1 MRTALL
7 PDSTINMKP
16 YRYLLLTTVS
26 LSLFA
31 CGGEDGED
39 PIVPPVDPDTPVAL
53 SPQIGS
59 VALTK
64 ATATADDIAAIGLY
78 AVNNVASENHYGTF
92 PQGTYGQYTLQ
103 GGSLKPATISG
114 KDQTIW
120 LSTQQAIVYSC
131 YPVTEAT
138 TVTPAGSA
146 PSPVYTIPVPANAI
160 TYSNAVTSASSLDF
174 TVPGNDYMYGVAYNT
189 TTKTFGTTQP
199 IADNG
204 HRASD
209 SKGEKIN
216 LGLKHA
222 FCLVS
227 LKFKKH
233 TDYAG
238 PCNLTKITYS
248 RPIPALQTDGTST
261 MSLKDGTL
269 GNLTGAN
276 ASTPVKYEYTI
287 NSGVTLAATT
297 DGIEFINYGVPFPS
311 GTANVTAAT
320 LTVVVDGKEMKL
332 EDITDGGEWSAG
344 NKYTYTISIHGTG
357 LKLDGFNVVG
367 WTNESSDNTSTT
379 I

>member
-1 MRTALL
+1 M
-7 PDSTINMKP
+7 
-16 YRYLLLTTVS
+16 
-26 LSLFA
+26 
-31 CGGEDGED
+31 
-39 PIVPPVDPDTPVAL
+39 
-53 SPQIGS
+53 
-59 VALTK
+59 
-64 ATATADDIAAIGLY
+64 
-78 AVNNVASENHYGTF
+78 
-92 PQGTYGQYTLQ
+92 
-103 GGSLKPATISG
+103 
-114 KDQTIW
+114 
-120 LSTQQAIVYSC
+120 
-131 YPVTEAT
+131 
-138 TVTPAGSA
+138 
-146 PSPVYTIPVPANAI
+146 
-160 TYSNAVTSASSLDF
+160 DF

-189 TTKTFGTTQP
+189 STNTFGTTQP

-248 RPIPALQTDGTST
+248 RPIPTLQTNGTTT
-261 MSLKDGTL
+261 MSLKDGAL
-269 GNLTGAN
+269 GNLTGAK
-276 ASTPVKYEYTI
+276 AGTPAKYEYTV
-287 NSGVTLAATT
+287 NGGVTVAATT

-332 EDITDGGEWSAG
+332 DTITDGGEWSAG

>member
-1 MRTALL
+1 M
-7 PDSTINMKP
+7 
-16 YRYLLLTTVS
+16 V
-26 LSLFA
+26 
-31 CGGEDGED
+31 
-39 PIVPPVDPDTPVAL
+39 
-53 SPQIGS
+53 
-59 VALTK
+59 
-64 ATATADDIAAIGLY
+64 
-78 AVNNVASENHYGTF
+78 
-92 PQGTYGQYTLQ
+92 
-103 GGSLKPATISG
+103 
-114 KDQTIW
+114 
-120 LSTQQAIVYSC
+120 
-131 YPVTEAT
+131 
-138 TVTPAGSA
+138 
-146 PSPVYTIPVPANAI
+146 
-160 TYSNAVTSASSLDF
+160 
-174 TVPGNDYMYGVAYNT
+174 YNT
-189 TTKTFGTTQP
+189 STNTFGTTQP

-248 RPIPALQTDGTST
+248 RLIPTLQTNGTTT
-261 MSLKDGTL
+261 MSLKDGAL
-269 GNLTGAN
+269 GNLTGAK
-276 ASTPVKYEYTI
+276 AGTPVKYEYTV
-287 NSGVTLAATT
+287 NGGVTVAATT

-332 EDITDGGEWSAG
+332 DTITDGGEWSAG